1 MNYLTDPKKR
11 YRIFLLIMLMALF
24 NYIDR
29 GAISYSA
36 ASITE
41 EYSLNRAQWG
51 VLLGYFGYG
60 YLFGALCG
68 GFMADSLGPRKIW
81 LWAGSA
87 WSVLAVC
94 TAFAGDM
101 GVMVFGS
108 AMMGFAMV
116 RIVFGFAEGPAYS
129 AINKSISVWAI
140 PKERGFV
147 VALGLVSTP
156 LGALLTAPIAIG
168 LMYVT
173 GGWRSMF
180 VILGLVS
187 LGLILYFVSIFTD
200 RPANSTFVS
209 EEEKQYIQSELS
221 AERKDEPTA
230 GATSDLTQKTP
241 WWHYFRS
248 RTLVLNAVA
257 YFAFMY
263 VNFLLLTW
271 TPKYLQDNFGYTLSS
286 IWYMGMIPW
295 VGACFTVLLGGKL
308 SDYVF
313 KKTGSLYKA
322 RSLLAAA
329 CLLATSIIFFMVS
342 KSTSVWT
349 ALLLIAV
356 ANAMNSLAN
365 SVYWAVV
372 IDTAPRS
379 RTGTFSGITHAIANT
394 AAVIAPTLTGYL
406 TMEHGYSAM
415 FTAAAVATGVG
426 VVAMLF
432 VRPGAK
438 KVSTPQAA
446 LKPA

>member
-1 MNYLTDPKKR
+1 MTYLHDPKKR
-11 YRIFLLIMLMALF
+11 YKIFFLIMLMALF

-36 ASITE
+36 ASITG
-41 EYSLNRAQWG
+41 EYGLNGAQWG

-81 LWAGSA
+81 LFAGSA
-87 WSVLAVC
+87 WSILAIC
-94 TAFAGDM
+94 TAYAGDM
-101 GVMVFGS
+101 GVMLFGS

-116 RIVFGFAEGPAYS
+116 RVVFGFAEGPAYS
-129 AINKSISVWAI
+129 AINKSISVWAL

-168 LMYVT
+168 LMYAT
-173 GGWRSMF
+173 GGWRTMF
-180 VILGLVS
+180 IILGLIS
-187 LGLILYFVSIFTD
+187 LVLILYFVRIFTD
-200 RPANSTFVS
+200 RPEQSTFIS
-209 EEEKQYIQSELS
+209 EEEKHYIQSELN
-221 AERKDEPTA
+221 AERAKGSTA
-230 GATSDLTQKTP
+230 SISTDDGPKVP
-241 WWHYFRS
+241 WWHYFLNRS
-248 RTLVLNAVA
+248 LVLNAVA

-308 SDYVF
+308 SDYIYN
-313 KKTGSLYKA
+313 KTGSLYRA

-342 KSTSVWT
+342 KSTSVWE

-365 SVYWAVV
+365 SVYWAIV

-406 TMEHGYSAM
+406 TMGYGYSAM
-415 FTAAAVATGVG
+415 FVAAATATGVG
-426 VVAMLF
+426 VLAMLF
-432 VRPGAK
+432 VRPG
-438 KVSTPQAA
+438 
-446 LKPA
+446 LKTART

>member
-1 MNYLTDPKKR
+1 MSYLIDPKKR
-11 YRIFLLIMLMALF
+11 YKIFFMIMLMALF

-81 LWAGSA
+81 LFAGSA
-87 WSVLAVC
+87 WSILAIC
-94 TAFAGDM
+94 TAYAGDM
-101 GVMVFGS
+101 GVMLFGS

-116 RIVFGFAEGPAYS
+116 RVVFGFAEGPAYS

-180 VILGLVS
+180 IILGLIS
-187 LGLILYFVSIFTD
+187 LFLILYFVRIFTD
-200 RPANSTFVS
+200 RPEQSSYISQT
-209 EEEKQYIQSELS
+209 EKDHIQRELS
-221 AERKDEPTA
+221 AERKEEPVASAVTA
-230 GATSDLTQKTP
+230 DTPRVP
-241 WWHYFRS
+241 WWHYFQNRS
-248 RTLVLNAVA
+248 LVLNAVA

-308 SDYVF
+308 SDYIF
-313 KKTGSLYKA
+313 QKTGSLYKA

-342 KSTSVWT
+342 TSTSVWT

-394 AAVIAPTLTGYL
+394 AAIIAPTLTGYL
-406 TMEHGYSAM
+406 TMGYGYSAM

-426 VVAMLF
+426 VLAMLF
-432 VRPGAK
+432 VRPGL
-438 KVSTPQAA
+438 STSNTAQLGAR
-446 LKPA
+446 

>member
-1 MNYLTDPKKR
+1 
-11 YRIFLLIMLMALF
+11 MLMALF

-68 GFMADSLGPRKIW
+68 GFMADILGPRKVW

-87 WSVLAVC
+87 WSILAIF

-101 GVMVFGS
+101 GVVLFGS
-108 AMMGFAMV
+108 AMIGFAMV
-116 RIVFGFAEGPAYS
+116 RVVFGFAEGPAYS

-140 PKERGFV
+140 PRERGFV

-168 LMYVT
+168 LMYLT

-180 VILGLVS
+180 IILGLIS
-187 LGLILYFVSIFTD
+187 LSLIIYFVRIFTD
-200 RPANSTFVS
+200 RPEASRFVS
-209 EEEKQYIQSELS
+209 AEEKQFIVNELS
-221 AERKDEPTA
+221 SERKEEPVA
-230 GATSDLTQKTP
+230 ASNQVQKTP
-241 WWHYFRS
+241 WWHYFLS
-248 RTLVLNAVA
+248 RTLVCNAVA
-257 YFAFMY
+257 YFSFMY

-271 TPKYLQDNFGYTLSS
+271 TPKYLQDHFGYTLSS
-286 IWYMGMIPW
+286 IWYMGMVPW

-308 SDYVF
+308 SDYIF
-313 KKTGSLYKA
+313 KRTGSLYKA
-322 RSLLAAA
+322 RSLLAAT
-329 CLLATSIIFFMVS
+329 CLLATSLIFLTVS
-342 KSTSVWT
+342 QSTSVWT
-349 ALLLIAV
+349 VLLLIAL

-379 RTGTFSGITHAIANT
+379 RTGTFSGITHAIANS
-394 AAVIAPTLTGYL
+394 AAIIAPTLTGFL
-406 TMEHGYSAM
+406 TMEYGYSAM
-415 FTAAAVATGVG
+415 FIAAAVATGVG
-426 VVAMLF
+426 VVAMLL
-432 VRPGAK
+432 VRPGQR
-438 KVSTPQAA
+438 KVSAPQAA
-446 LKPA
+446 LQAI

>member
-1 MNYLTDPKKR
+1 MSYLIDPKKR
-11 YRIFLLIMLMALF
+11 YKIFFMIMLMALF

-81 LWAGSA
+81 LFAGSA
-87 WSVLAVC
+87 WSILAIC
-94 TAFAGDM
+94 TAYAGDM
-101 GVMVFGS
+101 GVMLFGS

-116 RIVFGFAEGPAYS
+116 RVVFGFAEGPAYS

-180 VILGLVS
+180 IILGLIS
-187 LGLILYFVSIFTD
+187 LFLILYFVRIFTD
-200 RPANSTFVS
+200 RPEQSSYISQT
-209 EEEKQYIQSELS
+209 EKDYIQRELS
-221 AERKDEPTA
+221 AERKEEPVASAVTA
-230 GATSDLTQKTP
+230 DTPRVP
-241 WWHYFRS
+241 WWHYFQNRS
-248 RTLVLNAVA
+248 LVLNAVA

-308 SDYVF
+308 SDYIF
-313 KKTGSLYKA
+313 QKTGSLYKA

-342 KSTSVWT
+342 TSTSVWT

-394 AAVIAPTLTGYL
+394 AAIIAPTLTGYL
-406 TMEHGYSAM
+406 TMGYGYSAM

-426 VVAMLF
+426 VLAMLF
-432 VRPGAK
+432 VRPGL
-438 KVSTPQAA
+438 STSNTAQLGAR
-446 LKPA
+446 